1 MRHIFIVNPISGQG
15 RAFKLVENI
24 HNVCRQ
30 DNLDYEV
37 IFTRQPKDAT
47 KIVKQYRKEENIIY
61 SVGGDGT
68 LNEVLN
74 GIVGSKN
81 KLAIIPGGS
90 GNDFYKS
97 IDEISDI
104 EYKIDI
110 GKINRRYFINIV
122 SIGIDADV
130 CDNVN
135 IMKKKH
141 LPTSQIYN
149 ASIVYTFLKFKPKFI
164 HFRLNKTDMKDY
176 YTMVTICN
184 GKVYGGG
191 YKIAPNAI
199 INDGLFDIYF
209 VDALSKVQIP
219 KLFLM
224 LKKGTHETSPLVHKR
239 QTAKISFKSN
249 IPMVCNVDGETLY
262 EKKYNIELLKNKVI
276 IYNDKKFIKRI
287 LDN

>member
-47 KIVKQYRKEENIIY
+47 KIVKLYCKEENIIY

-149 ASIVYTFLKFKPKFI
+149 ASIVYTFMKFKPKFI
-164 HFRLNKTDMKDY
+164 HFRLNKNDMKDY

-239 QTAKISFKSN
+239 QTSKISFKSN